1 MAKTLYLD
9 CGMGAAGDMLTAA
22 LLELLPNREA
32 FTAELNAMSIPSVT
46 FTTETVQK
54 CGITGTHMTVKVN
67 GEEESENMHAHVH
80 EHMHTSEQ
88 ISHHHH
94 HHHHSGM
101 HEISH
106 IIDDLPVSNQVKA
119 DVRAV
124 YALIAEAESH
134 VHNKP
139 VTEIHFHEVGTMDAV
154 ADITAVC
161 LLMERL
167 APEQVVV
174 SPIHVG
180 SGQVKCAH
188 GILPVPAPA
197 TAYILRG
204 VPIYGGSIQ
213 GELCTP
219 TGAALLRH
227 FATKFGD
234 MPVMKTTAIG
244 YGMGKKDFEAAN
256 CVRALLGETE
266 DAGDF
271 ITMLECNL
279 DDMSAE
285 AVGFAQERLFAAG
298 ALDVYT
304 MAAQMKKSRPGVVL
318 YVMCRSEEKQKMV
331 SLLFRHT
338 TTLGVREQTYQ
349 RYTLSRTVDTVQT
362 AYGKVRRKL
371 SSGYGVSREKYEYE
385 DVARIAREQGMS
397 FAEIMTD
404 IESLS
409 HGE

>member
-1 MAKTLYLD
+1 
-9 CGMGAAGDMLTAA
+9 
-22 LLELLPNREA
+22 
-32 FTAELNAMSIPSVT
+32 
-46 FTTETVQK
+46 
-54 CGITGTHMTVKVN
+54 
-67 GEEESENMHAHVH
+67 
-80 EHMHTSEQ
+80 
-88 ISHHHH
+88 
-94 HHHHSGM
+94 
-101 HEISH
+101 
-106 IIDDLPVSNQVKA
+106 
-119 DVRAV
+119 
-124 YALIAEAESH
+124 
-134 VHNKP
+134 
-139 VTEIHFHEVGTMDAV
+139 
-154 ADITAVC
+154 
-161 LLMERL
+161 
-167 APEQVVV
+167 
-174 SPIHVG
+174 
-180 SGQVKCAH
+180 
-188 GILPVPAPA
+188 
-197 TAYILRG
+197 
-204 VPIYGGSIQ
+204 
-213 GELCTP
+213 
-219 TGAALLRH
+219 
-227 FATKFGD
+227 

-304 MAAQMKKSRPGVVL
+304 MAAQMKKSRLGVVL

-362 AYGKVRRKL
+362 VYGKVRRKL

-404 IESLS
+404 IESRS
-409 HGE
+409 RGE

>member
-22 LLELLPNREA
+22 LLELLPNKEA
-32 FTAELNAMSIPSVT
+32 FTAELNALGIPSVT

-67 GEEESENMHAHVH
+67 GEEESENMHAHAH

-285 AVGFAQERLFAAG
+285 AIGFAQERLFAAG

-318 YVMCRSEEKQKMV
+318 YVMCHSEEKQKMV

-338 TTLGVREQTYQ
+338 TTLGVREQTYR

>member
-1 MAKTLYLD
+1 
-9 CGMGAAGDMLTAA
+9 
-22 LLELLPNREA
+22 
-32 FTAELNAMSIPSVT
+32 
-46 FTTETVQK
+46 
-54 CGITGTHMTVKVN
+54 
-67 GEEESENMHAHVH
+67 
-80 EHMHTSEQ
+80 
-88 ISHHHH
+88 
-94 HHHHSGM
+94 
-101 HEISH
+101 
-106 IIDDLPVSNQVKA
+106 
-119 DVRAV
+119 
-124 YALIAEAESH
+124 
-134 VHNKP
+134 
-139 VTEIHFHEVGTMDAV
+139 
-154 ADITAVC
+154 
-161 LLMERL
+161 
-167 APEQVVV
+167 
-174 SPIHVG
+174 
-180 SGQVKCAH
+180 
-188 GILPVPAPA
+188 
-197 TAYILRG
+197 
-204 VPIYGGSIQ
+204 
-213 GELCTP
+213 
-219 TGAALLRH
+219 
-227 FATKFGD
+227 

-318 YVMCRSEEKQKMV
+318 YVMCCSEEKQKMV

-338 TTLGVREQTYQ
+338 TTLGVREQTYR

-404 IESLS
+404 IESRS

>member
-32 FTAELNAMSIPSVT
+32 FTAELNALSIPSVT

-67 GEEESENMHAHVH
+67 GEEESENMHAHAH

-227 FATKFGD
+227 FATRFGD